1 MNNSDFQR
9 LLTTNDRELVTE
21 LTKRKKGGSAKAGKG
36 QGKGKDDK
44 AIARIAKANRYKQ
57 KALDKAEKDAEKN
70 KYRDRAAERRDAK
83 GEYEKV
89 AAEFEN
95 HGEVPVDQSKYLGG
109 DLEHTHLVKGLDFA
123 LLNKVRTEIAKKQKA
138 DEFQKAKQERKITGG
153 KQKKTFEHMVAKNV
167 WLTVVETLHPHHST
181 FKERV
186 QKMGKAIAQGH
197 RIRNAPS
204 VFLPGRMA
212 FEFDTDLEMGKT
224 DIPRIVYMSKEEVPV
239 SEMGK
244 RSSGMLPETAVRVRN
259 AMQKA
264 AEDKKQRKLQKNLG
278 AGASYTT
285 AQKIEV
291 SKVKARDGDN
301 DIFAGAGAFD
311 VNEIVRKARAEQAAK
326 RDNADVKQEK
336 EVSLENE
343 KPKKSSY
350 FDDAG
355 DEKYRKAPDRQLD
368 LEEIEV
374 EESTLE
380 PGEFHK
386 PTGRF
391 EASRKFRGARKN
403 WVFKLGDEGLGY
415 YEEIPP
421 KKAAKPA
428 DPAKQQEKDP
438 RKRKPAAAS
447 SGAQG
452 MGNPGNEAYDE
463 LFPSSMMGGAMM
475 TTHSDDSDD
484 DDGKKKKQKGK
495 DGKKGTA
502 EDSVAANKKGAEAKK
517 RKMNEN
523 QQWQKIDNMI
533 KKGKVTSME
542 SMEAQAFHGHG
553 RQKIAF
559 HEWQV
564 PWSRISVLL
573 HYMVFESFMSCCR
586 SGGVGVPAPF
596 ALQAPN
602 GFKKAQQLLTF
613 HTSDPRTVMA
623 AMAFV
628 MAKSSA
634 STPGSAMLSAS
645 TKASAQPPPQGKA
658 PVQVPPKAQLAA
670 QPPGVRI
677 KASRGCKICL
687 YIIPLKDGE
696 VRVET
701 PDEMNFVIPRLD
713 AAIEADPFDLNS
725 WDARLREAIQEGK
738 AEPVF
743 ERAVTQLPYAARIWA
758 AYAEWSEMQDSAAA
772 LGVYSRCLQQVPN
785 LDLWLSFLN
794 FSKRHQTLEE
804 VLRSYG
810 RALDVL
816 GSDWRAAPVWSDYL
830 ALLKHAYNVQQ
841 KKENP
846 DAELQGKL
854 LAEDPNPIDSAR
866 RTLKPAL
873 KQKQEEAGRASA
885 DISDAEFLR
894 VSEILKID
902 TDFLR
907 CVFQRCAGASHS
919 TMDKLWVGYE
929 QFEKSQGNPALAAKL
944 MSEHMPRY
952 VRGKA
957 AYKELS
963 QLAAN
968 IDHYAVAVP
977 LTPQNVADQSK
988 LFEKWRA
995 VLRFERTN
1003 PLQLGTEELTAR
1015 VALVYQQ
1022 ASLACGF
1029 FPDLW
1034 FDFSAWLDLGGKQ
1047 EEATDVL
1054 RKAVERFLPKDLTLR
1069 LLLAQRFELG
1079 ESPLAA
1085 SKLEAADDE
1094 YKKLMEDMPKPCPL
1108 ALINYLAYVRRQRGA
1123 NDFRDTFLEVTEASP
1138 HCSWEVY
1145 VFAAMTEYHVYGSI
1159 EAAAA
1164 VFRLGLDRYGDRE
1177 PALLAA
1183 YVNFLLGCNDLRS
1196 ARAEL
1201 SQGVLERLQQAV
1213 RDRLANREESLGLR
1227 ESLAFLWQKWAR
1239 LECYFGDAEAV
1250 RRATSFRDSEYR
1262 NLQRD
1267 LEVDAENI
1275 LQTPISL
1282 GLSTSIQEVEEGFRF
1297 LHLIPRSTRPQ
1308 LAAYAEVVETVQLED
1323 QSVADAEGDHR
1334 RLGNATPAI
1343 GLSSHIARPDTSKM
1357 LTFRPALDIASVRK
1371 RQLEAGQERED
1382 KAQLPVMIPKCLQ
1395 DLLAV
1400 LPSRPLKGA
1409 KPDVDYLLTVLQTV
1423 SIPPVSVK
1431 ELDTFRYDSLRLL
1444 KTEEDT
1450 RRIVKDEDDGN
1461 GFFSSR
1467 STIYRER
1474 LQAKRTLARKSW
1486 SSNTRSQIPEMCPKS
1501 ADPHI
1506 RVMLRNKC
1514 QVSFEERVLHASI
1527 EVAPDSGEA
1536 VATIAGD
1543 TTCTSDCAVQL
1554 LGVDIQAK
1562 RVLNCTKFG
1571 GILHYRRNALET
1583 TTSLL
1588 WPLDLHTTTAACRK
1602 YACERLREIS
1612 ELVQNANLNH
1622 AACDVRFVGCPELQD
1637 QLSEQDGQSTS
1648 MEESSAVES
1657 VSSAQVEMGDLRV
1670 TPRSIKHVLPF
1681 LDGVELAAAEAVSK
1695 AAKDFVLR
1703 RQLWEGLCQAYISE
1717 VLQNQDGKTVPW
1729 PERQKDSDGKQYFTE
1744 VFDIAHMVRNGEVNQ
1759 CETCGTW
1766 YSSEDSSGLDC
1777 EGCNGHWCDDCAERG
1792 PSHLRCPEC
1801 PDFSKTH
1808 CWQCFADGKVERCEC
1823 CAADADRGM
1832 TAKVEAAAKTTS
1844 KAKTTQVL
1852 EHGGPQWRQRNGT
1865 GSLL

>member
-1 MNNSDFQR
+1 MLSQIQTCQRVGKKSLKGLLRLMLLLGPGVAIHAWRILWQLRATLSLAGRTGQNSHGQQ
-9 LLTTNDRELVTE
+9 
-21 LTKRKKGGSAKAGKG
+21 KKG
-36 QGKGKDDK
+36 
-44 AIARIAKANRYKQ
+44 RILAQIN
-57 KALDKAEKDAEKN
+57 
-70 KYRDRAAERRDAK
+70 
-83 GEYEKV
+83 GEIL
-89 AAEFEN
+89 
-95 HGEVPVDQSKYLGG
+95 Q
-109 DLEHTHLVKGLDFA
+109 
-123 LLNKVRTEIAKKQKA
+123 
-138 DEFQKAKQERKITGG
+138 
-153 KQKKTFEHMVAKNV
+153 
-167 WLTVVETLHPHHST
+167 HHSW
-181 FKERV
+181 
-186 QKMGKAIAQGH
+186 
-197 RIRNAPS
+197 
-204 VFLPGRMA
+204 L
-212 FEFDTDLEMGKT
+212 
-224 DIPRIVYMSKEEVPV
+224 
-239 SEMGK
+239 
-244 RSSGMLPETAVRVRN
+244 
-259 AMQKA
+259 
-264 AEDKKQRKLQKNLG
+264 
-278 AGASYTT
+278 
-285 AQKIEV
+285 
-291 SKVKARDGDN
+291 
-301 DIFAGAGAFD
+301 
-311 VNEIVRKARAEQAAK
+311 
-326 RDNADVKQEK
+326 
-336 EVSLENE
+336 
-343 KPKKSSY
+343 
-350 FDDAG
+350 
-355 DEKYRKAPDRQLD
+355 
-368 LEEIEV
+368 
-374 EESTLE
+374 
-380 PGEFHK
+380 
-386 PTGRF
+386 
-391 EASRKFRGARKN
+391 
-403 WVFKLGDEGLGY
+403 
-415 YEEIPP
+415 
-421 KKAAKPA
+421 
-428 DPAKQQEKDP
+428 
-438 RKRKPAAAS
+438 AS
-447 SGAQG
+447 SEARRFQHCVAQFHALGVGFGATWH
-452 MGNPGNEAYDE
+452 M
-463 LFPSSMMGGAMM
+463 
-475 TTHSDDSDD
+475 
-484 DDGKKKKQKGK
+484 
-495 DGKKGTA
+495 
-502 EDSVAANKKGAEAKK
+502 
-517 RKMNEN
+517 
-523 QQWQKIDNMI
+523 
-533 KKGKVTSME
+533 
-542 SMEAQAFHGHG
+542 
-553 RQKIAF
+553 
-559 HEWQV
+559 V
-564 PWSRISVLL
+564 PWSRISELL
-573 HYMVFESFMSCCR
+573 HYMVFESFSCSR
-586 SGGVGVPAPF
+586 SGGVGLLAPF
-596 ALQAPN
+596 VLQAPK
-602 GFKKAQQLLTF
+602 GFKKAQQLLIF
-613 HTSDPRTVMA
+613 HSSDPSIGMA

-677 KASRGCKICL
+677 KA
-687 YIIPLKDGE
+687 
-696 VRVET
+696 
-701 PDEMNFVIPRLD
+701 LD

-816 GSDWRAAPVWSDYL
+816 GSDWRAAPIWSDYL

-841 KKENP
+841 KRENP

-866 RTLKPAL
+866 RTLKPVL

-885 DISDAEFLR
+885 DISDAEFIR

-1079 ESPLAA
+1079 ESPLVA

-1145 VFAAMTEYHVYGSI
+1145 VFAATTEYH
-1159 EAAAA
+1159 AAAA

-1183 YVNFLLGCNDLRS
+1183 YVNFLQGCNDLRS

-1267 LEVDAENI
+1267 LEVDAANI

-1308 LAAYAEVVETVQLED
+1308 LAACTEVVETVQLED

-1423 SIPPVSVK
+1423 SIPPVPVK

-1450 RRIVKDEDDGN
+1450 RRFVKDEDDGN

-1467 STIYRER
+1467 STLYRER
-1474 LQAKRTLARKSW
+1474 LHAKRQKVLAV
-1486 SSNTRSQIPEMCPKS
+1486 
-1501 ADPHI
+1501 
-1506 RVMLRNKC
+1506 RVKAC
-1514 QVSFEERVLHASI
+1514 QFRFGQTAGRRRPLL
-1527 EVAPDSGEA
+1527 EA
-1536 VATIAGD
+1536 VPVSQDGPSTTIMEENG
-1543 TTCTSDCAVQL
+1543 AV
-1554 LGVDIQAK
+1554 GSA
-1562 RVLNCTKFG
+1562 RT
-1571 GILHYRRNALET
+1571 
-1583 TTSLL
+1583 
-1588 WPLDLHTTTAACRK
+1588 LDWL
-1602 YACERLREIS
+1602 
-1612 ELVQNANLNH
+1612 
-1622 AACDVRFVGCPELQD
+1622 DVRSKKPFAPELMASLD
-1637 QLSEQDGQSTS
+1637 QPYDKEHWPSFQH
-1648 MEESSAVES
+1648 
-1657 VSSAQVEMGDLRV
+1657 
-1670 TPRSIKHVLPF
+1670 ILPF
-1681 LDGVELAAAEAVSK
+1681 LDGVELAAAEAASH
-1695 AAKDFVLR
+1695 AAKGLVLR
-1703 RQLWEGLCQAYISE
+1703 RQLWEALCQAYISE
-1717 VLQNQDGKTVPW
+1717 VLQNQDGKIVPW
-1729 PERQKDSDGKQYFTE
+1729 PERQTDSDGKQYFRE
-1744 VFDIAHMVRNGEVNQ
+1744 VFDIADMVRNGEANQ

-1766 YSSEDSSGLDC
+1766 YSSASGLDC
-1777 EGCNGHWCDDCAERG
+1777 EGCDGHWCDDCAERG
-1792 PSHLRCPEC
+1792 PSRLPCPEC

-1808 CWQCFADGKVERCEC
+1808 CWQCFAKGKIERCEC
-1823 CAADADRGM
+1823 ADTDSWHSCCGRHTFRSRSDFGVSWMRQDKKGEHRMILCFSAVEGM
-1832 TAKVEAAAKTTS
+1832 VFSMRSWICWMRTEASQWRLRSRPVFPLDDGNRLYPLSPIFKKRVWRSARRHFIILFVP
-1844 KAKTTQVL
+1844 VL
-1852 EHGGPQWRQRNGT
+1852 EGLGEVG
-1865 GSLL
+1865 